1 MAVYLYL
8 AKGSKYIY
16 IGAHQAHL
24 STSSSGGEM
33 ELERSLF
40 IVDPITRFLDIGIN
54 MRKPADA
61 PSSKNFQVLAMFIEQ
76 VIVVL
81 KLHSI
86 S

>member
-1 MAVYLYL
+1 
-8 AKGSKYIY
+8 
-16 IGAHQAHL
+16 
-24 STSSSGGEM
+24 M